1 MQAGTTAFQ
10 SIDVAQNSSMR
21 NSQHKTSFHAPKP
34 SDSEQ
39 TRNSRRDFLKLLGA
53 SAAGVV
59 LAPNVISQRRRKT
72 CVVIGAGFAGLAAA
86 YKLKTAGWNVTVL
99 EARDRIGGR
108 VFSHKFAGT
117 DLICELGAEWV
128 GESHERIKAL
138 CRDFKIP
145 LQKHQ
150 FEDHLLRDGRVY
162 RPGEWGF
169 SPKAKAA
176 FEKLIAGYEKLTPL
190 AKTKLDKYDWW
201 TYLEKIGFTNDDLLL
216 RDLMDSTDFGE
227 SIRHVSAFAALAEYA
242 ESSPNN
248 EMDYKMTGG
257 NSRLTEEFAN
267 RIGFGNIR
275 TSMQA
280 KSITQRGGRV
290 TVVASPTLRGG
301 GDFTLVT
308 GEDVTFRADAVICT
322 VPINSLLKIKF
333 DPPLPAVQRDAA
345 ERLTYARI
353 CKNSVLY
360 DERFWKGENFSM
372 VSDVTSHY
380 YFHSTQTQPGKQG
393 ILTSYAIGEKADI
406 LASQSDQRRMRIIAN
421 DLVPLDDDAPKLAR
435 GIASYAWQRDQFTD
449 GAYALYKP
457 GQWFGIRPILAR
469 PHGKVLFAGE
479 HIADWQGFMEGAIE
493 TGEAAAESLV
503 K

>member
-1 MQAGTTAFQ
+1 MKDRSNSRRPPKGGTQ
-10 SIDVAQNSSMR
+10 
-21 NSQHKTSFHAPKP
+21 
-34 SDSEQ
+34 
-39 TRNSRRDFLKLLGA
+39 NSRRDFLKALGA
-53 SAAGVV
+53 TAAGIT
-59 LAPNVISQRRRKT
+59 LAPAVLSQRRQKK

-86 YKLKTAGWNVTVL
+86 YKLKIAGWNVAVL

-108 VFSHKFAGT
+108 VFSHKFPGS

-128 GESHERIKAL
+128 GESHERLKAL
-138 CRDFKIP
+138 CHDFNIP

-150 FEDHLLRDGRVY
+150 FADYLLRDGQVF
-162 RPGEWGF
+162 RPGQWGF
-169 SPKAKAA
+169 SAQAKTA

-242 ESSPNN
+242 ESSPHN

-257 NSRLTEEFAN
+257 NSRLGLAFAK
-267 RIGFGNIR
+267 RIGLANIM
-275 TSMQA
+275 TSTIVT
-280 KSITQRGGRV
+280 KITQHLGQVRV
-290 TVVASPTLRGG
+290 DAESVETAPQLDAAHPISSTAVSFV
-301 GDFTLVT
+301 
-308 GEDVTFRADAVICT
+308 ADAVLCT

-333 DPPLPAVQRDAA
+333 DPPLPPSQREAA
-345 ERLTYARI
+345 EQLTYARI

-360 DERFWKGENFSM
+360 DERFWKDENFSM
-372 VSDVTSHY
+372 VSDETSHY
-380 YFHSTQTQPGKQG
+380 YFHSTQSQPGRQG
-393 ILTSYAIGEKADI
+393 ILTSYAIGEKAEV
-406 LASQSDQRRMRIIAN
+406 LASQFENRRMRIITN
-421 DLVPLDDDAPKLAR
+421 DLIDFNPEAPKLAR
-435 GIASYAWQRDQFTD
+435 GIASYAWQRDEYTD

-479 HIADWQGFMEGAIE
+479 HLADWQGFMEGAIE
-493 TGEAAAESLV
+493 TGEAAAASLIN
-503 K
+503 

>member
-1 MQAGTTAFQ
+1 MTRELNDFG
-10 SIDVAQNSSMR
+10 
-21 NSQHKTSFHAPKP
+21 PKKN
-34 SDSEQ
+34 
-39 TRNSRRDFLKLLGA
+39 TRRGFLKGLFA
-53 SAAGVV
+53 SAAGLV
-59 LAPNVISQRRRKT
+59 LAPNVISQRRRKH

-86 YKLKTAGWNVTVL
+86 LKLKTAGWNVTVL

-138 CRDFKIP
+138 CHDFKIP

-150 FEDHLLRDGRVY
+150 FEDHLLRDGRHY

-169 SPKAKAA
+169 SPQAKAA

-201 TYLEKIGFTNDDLLL
+201 TYLEKIGFTGDDLRL

-242 ESSPNN
+242 ESSPKN

-257 NSRLTEEFAN
+257 NSRLAEEFAK
-267 RIGFGNIR
+267 RIGPENIR
-275 TSMQA
+275 LGTSVT
-280 KSITQRGGRV
+280 SIRQNARGV
-290 TVVASPTLRGG
+290 TVGTADETIPI
-301 GDFTLVT
+301 
-308 GEDVTFRADAVICT
+308 RADAVICS

-333 DPPLPAVQRDAA
+333 DPPLPAAQRDAA

-360 DERFWKGENFSM
+360 DERFWRDESFSM
-372 VSDVTSHY
+372 VSDVTSHF
-380 YFHSTQTQPGKQG
+380 YFHSTQSQPGRQG
-393 ILTSYAIGEKADI
+393 ILTSYAVGEKADI
-406 LASQSDQRRMRIIAN
+406 LASQSDGRRMRIIAN
-421 DLVPLDDDAPKLAR
+421 DLIDFDPQAPGLAR
-435 GIASYAWQRDQFTD
+435 GISSYAWQRDIYTD

-493 TGEAAAESLV
+493 TGEAAAQGLMRS
-503 K
+503 